1 MRAHIAAASMKN
13 AILAIE
19 RRTTAISLW
28 CAGAM
33 LVIAASIGLYQILSR
48 FIFEIP
54 AEWSEVSIR
63 FALIWMVFMGIP
75 MAFREGAMV
84 SVDLAYRKSG
94 PRGRRLLETIAA
106 AVALLLIAVTVIV
119 GIDYAWRTRFQTIP
133 GIESYTMIWAYA
145 AMPVG
150 GIFSTIAIIAQWLD
164 PRRHELEAAQ

>member
-1 MRAHIAAASMKN
+1 MRN
-13 AILAIE
+13 ALLAIE

-28 CAGAM
+28 CACAM
-33 LVIAASIGLYQILSR
+33 LVVASCVGLYQILSR

-63 FALIWMVFMGIP
+63 FALIWMVFLGVP
-75 MAFREGAMV
+75 VAFREGAMV
-84 SVDLAYRKSG
+84 CVDLAHRKSG
-94 PRGRRLLETIAA
+94 PRGRRFLETIAA
-106 AVALLLIAVTVIV
+106 LVSLLLIAVTVWF

-150 GIFSTIAIIAQWLD
+150 GIFSTLAIVAQWLD
-164 PRRHELEAAQ
+164 PRRHDIEAAL